1 MMVNCASCGKALVED
16 MRFCPYCGQMVLS
29 EDMERFEPLKGE
41 VVTAVASPA
50 HIVGRDGIYAVA
62 FTDQRLIFA
71 LIGSFPLDKT
81 KGEFLHAGIFLPGS
95 SSASNVS
102 RFYELTPAEVLA
114 ETTGNFFLKT
124 DEVDA
129 IKLSYEGEQGL
140 YVITMRMGQ
149 DDMVLTLPYDRYFR
163 DLFFRTFEGRVTW

>member
-1 MMVNCASCGKALVED
+1 MAKCASCGKALVED
-16 MRFCPYCGQMVLS
+16 MRFCPYCGQVVLS

-62 FTDQRLIFA
+62 FTEQRLIFA
-71 LIGSFPLDKT
+71 LIGSFPKDLAKD
-81 KGEFLHAGIFLPGS
+81 EFLQAGIFLPGS

-114 ETTGNFFLKT
+114 ETAGNFFLNT

-129 IKLSYEGEQGL
+129 VKLSYQSDEGL
-140 YVITMRMGQ
+140 YVVTMRIGEGA
-149 DDMVLTLPYDRYFR
+149 MVLTVPYDRYFR
-163 DLFFRTFEGRVTW
+163 DLFFRAFENRISW